1 MYSDKKQSKTKY
13 IIFAL
18 ALILTA
24 ALIYGLFGHSGRDIS
39 LEGAEAIKDAIVRS
53 ARQCYVVEGVY
64 PPNLE
69 YLEDHYGL
77 QINTKD
83 YYVNYDAF
91 SSNLPPDVIVL
102 VRPKE

>member
-77 QINTKD
+77 QVNHENF
-83 YYVNYDAF
+83 YVTYEAF
-91 SSNLPPDVIVL
+91 ASNLPPTVKVA
-102 VRPKE
+102 VRKG